1 MCAALWFCFHS
12 MHCYAFGPTPQDA
25 FNAAFQEDED
35 ISEEDCEF
43 YKLTPV
49 RIIPAGAAQILEIE

>member
-1 MCAALWFCFHS
+1 MRNDIWMCFHNT
-12 MHCYAFGPTPQDA
+12 HCWGFGLTPQDA
-25 FNAAFQEDED
+25 FNAAKTEDED

-49 RIIPAGAAQILEIE
+49 RIIPAVAARVLEIE